1 MILYRLLKQ
10 LIVKVRWE
18 SSTHWVLLFMKRQES
33 ELLSVWLF
41 QTAKAICDLLYFMR
55 GSIGSYWSCLR
66 LSFSLLFLLSLSLSW
81 HFVLLRGSVR
91 IGWSRTETAVG
102 RISTDFASSC
112 VGTDQGWTN
121 RLRQRLQ
128 ELENSAF
135 MVYESANFISCRQD
149 ESKSIMTHIWWERWD
164 LTKNCQN
171 VQGWQNI
178 VNGKRAPGEECFGLT
193 RS

>member
-1 MILYRLLKQ
+1 MILGFVKQ

-41 QTAKAICDLLYFMR
+41 QTAKAICELLYFLR
-55 GSIGSYWSCLR
+55 GSIESYCLVCVC
-66 LSFSLLFLLSLSLSW
+66 LCLCFFLLSLSLSS

-112 VGTDQGWTN
+112 VGTDQGWST
-121 RLRQRLQ
+121 RLRQRLR
-128 ELENSAF
+128 ELESIHGLWP
-135 MVYESANFISCRQD
+135 YQSANFISCRQD
-149 ESKSIMTHIWWERWD
+149 ESKSIMTHIWWERCD
-164 LTKNCQN
+164 LTKNCQKF
-171 VQGWQNI
+171 QGRKNI
-178 VNGKRAPGEECFGLT
+178 ING
-193 RS
+193 

>member
-1 MILYRLLKQ
+1 
-10 LIVKVRWE
+10 
-18 SSTHWVLLFMKRQES
+18 MKRQES

-41 QTAKAICDLLYFMR
+41 QTAKAICDLLYSMR
-55 GSIGSYWSCLR
+55 GSIGSPVCLVCVC
-66 LSFSLLFLLSLSLSW
+66 LSVCFSLSLSLSLFW

-135 MVYESANFISCRQD
+135 MVYDPKKVQTSFPVVKMNQNQQWLISD
-149 ESKSIMTHIWWERWD
+149 EKDGTWLRIVRMSRDDKTLSTAKE
-164 LTKNCQN
+164 
-171 VQGWQNI
+171 VQ
-178 VNGKRAPGEECFGLT
+178 A
-193 RS
+193 